1 MILQAFVLGI
11 FGVCIWLEYRKWKI
25 GKMVKTMVSP
35 KQYPIV
41 GVGHQFF
48 GLDNE
53 SMYLT
58 KDIIPI
64 PCWPIM

>member
-1 MILQAFVLGI
+1 MILQAVAFGI
-11 FGVCIWLEYRKWKI
+11 VGVCIWLEYRKWKI

-53 SMYLT
+53 SL
-58 KDIIPI
+58 
-64 PCWPIM
+64 